1 MKIIPLKDEL
11 YLLGSQVVWILS
23 GRTQSEDS
31 SASENI
37 FAALTYSSS
46 QLAWISSKQKTKFQK
61 NQTWKIS
68 GDYKQLE

>member
-31 SASENI
+31 SSPENI

-46 QLAWISSKQKTKFQK
+46 QLAWISPKQKTKFQK
-61 NQTWKIS
+61 NQTWKIP
-68 GDYKQLE
+68 GD